1 MTILRNPPIV
11 DASIMN
17 TPMSMEA
24 WIFFHKKKKKE
35 RKKTTVNIK
44 KGQIKFLIEMHYI
57 WLAFQITQLI
67 NHLALNLLGFL
78 IVSHIM
84 LGSWM

>member
-1 MTILRNPPIV
+1 
-11 DASIMN
+11 
-17 TPMSMEA
+17 
-24 WIFFHKKKKKE
+24 
-35 RKKTTVNIK
+35 
-44 KGQIKFLIEMHYI
+44 MHYI

-84 LGSWM
+84 LGS